1 MILKNSLY
9 PKKRRRNE
17 SKLKVHIDSLIDM
30 HTQGYSLVMMEEYLA
45 SFDIKINTTTI
56 WRYLKKQITRYEGL
70 DNLIV
75 NINASNVYSKKIE
88 PSLTLNHHYY
98 TDDSKQKST
107 LQKLNDLS
115 STENEF

>member
-1 MILKNSLY
+1 MKNDSLY
-9 PKKRRRNE
+9 PTKRRRNE

-56 WRYLKKQITRYEGL
+56 WRYLKKQITRHAGR

-75 NINASNVYSKKIE
+75 NINASNVYTKKIE
-88 PSLTLNHHYY
+88 PTLALNHHHNY

-107 LQKLNDLS
+107 LEKLNDLS